1 MLLLGFERIQEN
13 YLGQK
18 TKSPLHLK
26 HPFWQHDR
34 CSWVQVLVALQSGS
48 VQDSIQSIIMNHR
61 NQFSKVSFVTDAS
74 AGIGSFLHFSADIKA
89 FHVTEF
95 STFWSW
101 AWSMN
106 ISISIL
112 LNTASLSVA
121 KLEACKLVVCCCDL
135 PVSPLL
141 WGSSPSGCNLLLDGR
156 ALPGSLSSSCARSWA
171 CKQENVYN
179 LT

>member
-1 MLLLGFERIQEN
+1 MFM
-13 YLGQK
+13 
-18 TKSPLHLK
+18 S
-26 HPFWQHDR
+26 
-34 CSWVQVLVALQSGS
+34 QVLVALQSGS
-48 VQDSIQSIIMNHR
+48 VQDSIQSIITNHR

-74 AGIGSFLHFSADIKA
+74 VGIGSFLHFSADIKE
-89 FHVTEF
+89 FCVMEF

-141 WGSSPSGCNLLLDGR
+141 WGSSPSGCDLLLDGR
-156 ALPGSLSSSCARSWA
+156 ALPGSLSFSCARS
-171 CKQENVYN
+171 
-179 LT
+179 